1 VTVAEAARTVT
12 VAEAPC
18 TVIIAEAAR
27 GSGVARMSGAR
38 GACYTRR
45 RVRPIFWI
53 AGVALVGACGTGSED
68 AFRPDPPRGPAMA
81 LFADVTGTSGV
92 DFKDATTDFK
102 GGGLA
107 VVDLDGDGRP
117 DLVAGS
123 RLGGLALFHNLG
135 ALRFERVDAARS
147 GLDAMLPVTAIAAA
161 DLDNDGDRDL
171 VLASANVAYVMAN
184 QGDGTFV
191 QAARFEDSGTTEH
204 ILPVDLDGDGLLD
217 LFFGNYDV
225 NFGIGTLS
233 RLYMNHG
240 GLAFSFAGT
249 QGAGRAWTTTAFD
262 VDGDGDQDLYV
273 ADDTLRSDFGTPGPV
288 EPSPWPIDRFLRND
302 GPGPDGVPRFTN
314 IVAQMG
320 LDRPRSSMGGVLGD
334 FDDDGHLDLYIPDFG
349 ANKLF
354 LRDPTAPT
362 AGFADRAAMFG
373 VDGTVRRNAECGPD
387 TEFEDCLL
395 LSWSAA
401 LSDFDLDGYDEL
413 LVVNGNTEVGK
424 PPPVLMF
431 ARGPTLP
438 YHEVSP
444 SIASLDARGLVV
456 TDLDGDG
463 DQDVV
468 IASLVGPLKVYQN
481 VGTPAAGAWLQVA
494 LDGQVSNRDGVG
506 AVVTLHMVSGR
517 TQIRVVGAGGVIH
530 SASPAEALFGL
541 GHDAAASVEVR
552 WPSGRRTERIEP
564 AAGLLI
570 LEEGP

>member
-1 VTVAEAARTVT
+1 VTAA
-12 VAEAPC
+12 
-18 TVIIAEAAR
+18 
-27 GSGVARMSGAR
+27 GVAGASRVSGAP
-38 GACYTRR
+38 GCLLHSPS
-45 RVRPIFWI
+45 VRPIHWI
-53 AGVALVGACGTGSED
+53 AGVALVGACGTGSD
-68 AFRPDPPRGPAMA
+68 DGFRPDPPRGPAMA
-81 LFADVTGTSGV
+81 QFADVTGTSGV
-92 DFKDATTDFK
+92 DFEYATRDFK

-117 DLVAGS
+117 DIVAGS
-123 RLGGLALFHNLG
+123 RLGGLALFRNLG
-135 ALRFERVDAARS
+135 ALRFARVDASRS
-147 GLDAMLPVTAIAAA
+147 GLDATLPVTAIAAA

-225 NFGIGTLS
+225 NFGVGTLS
-233 RLYMNHG
+233 RLYMNRG
-240 GLAFSFAGT
+240 GLAFGFAGT

-273 ADDTLRSDFGTPGPV
+273 ADDTLLADFGVPGPI
-288 EPSPWPIDRFLRND
+288 EPAPWPIDRFLRND
-302 GPGPDGVPRFTN
+302 GPGPDGVPRFTD
-314 IVAQMG
+314 IVVEMG
-320 LDRPRSSMGGVLGD
+320 LDRPRSSMSGVLGD
-334 FDDDGHLDLYIPDFG
+334 FDDDGRLDLYVTDFG

-354 LRDPTAPT
+354 LRDPSAPT
-362 AGFADRAAMFG
+362 AGFVDRAAMFG

-431 ARGPTLP
+431 ARGPALP

-444 SIASLDARGLVV
+444 SIASLDARGMIV

-468 IASLVGPLKVYQN
+468 IASLVGPLKVYKN
-481 VGTPAAGAWLQVA
+481 VGKPAAGAWLQVV
-494 LDGQVSNRDGVG
+494 LDGHASNRDGVG
-506 AVVTLHMVSGR
+506 AVVTLHMASGR
-517 TQIRVVGAGGVIH
+517 NQIRVVGAGGVIH
-530 SASPAEALFGL
+530 SASPAEAFFGL
-541 GHDAAASVEVR
+541 GHDAAASVEVL
-552 WPSGRRTERIEP
+552 WPSGQRTELIEP
-564 AAGLLI
+564 AAGAIVLA
-570 LEEGP
+570 EGSAGP